1 MKKAFFWSAITG
13 AVVAIFFFMKAVF
26 SGTLILNPYVVHIGP
41 LGIKWYGVIIGSSV
55 LVAYLLARHQ
65 LLKEGVNEDEFLM
78 AMVFVIPFAVVGGR
92 LYYVA
97 FTWDYFSKHLNL
109 ILDTRTGGM
118 AIHGALFA
126 TFFAAW
132 LFIKLRKKIKGSCSF
147 GYLQA
152 MDAFAMVVPFAQ
164 AMGRWG
170 NFFNYEAYGAPTNL
184 PWKMFVPMQYRMP
197 QYVTYKFFTPT
208 FLYET
213 IADLLVFYIVYT
225 YTQKRRRKY
234 GQTFALYLILYSVF
248 RFFNE
253 SFRLDSLWFYNLR
266 IAQVVSVVLIV
277 IGCILFA
284 HVSKKGVDV
293 REEVESA

>member
-1 MKKAFFWSAITG
+1 MKKILFWSILTAGIVG
-13 AVVAIFFFMKAVF
+13 IFFFMKAVF
-26 SGTLILNPYVVHIGP
+26 NGSLILNPYLIS
-41 LGIKWYGVIIGSSV
+41 LGALKIKWYGAIIGSSV
-55 LVAYLLARHQ
+55 IVAYLLARHQ
-65 LLKEGVNEDEFLM
+65 LLKEGVKEEEFLLG
-78 AMVFVIPFAVVGGR
+78 MVFVIPFAVLGGR

-97 FTWDYFSKHLNL
+97 FTWDYFSNHLNL
-109 ILDTRTGGM
+109 ILNTRTGGM

-126 TFFAAW
+126 TF
-132 LFIKLRKKIKGSCSF
+132 LMTEVFILLRRKIKGNCSF
-147 GYLQA
+147 TYLQA
-152 MDAFAMVVPFAQ
+152 MDAFAMVAPFAQ

-184 PWKMFVPMQYRMP
+184 PWKMFVPIQYRIP
-197 QYVTYKFFTPT
+197 QYIHYKFFTPT

-225 YTQKRRRKY
+225 YTQKKRTKF

-266 IAQVVSVVLIV
+266 IAQVVSVVLII
-277 IGCILFA
+277 IGAILFA
-284 HVSKKGVDV
+284 YTNKNGKRV
-293 REEVESA
+293 EEVKSL